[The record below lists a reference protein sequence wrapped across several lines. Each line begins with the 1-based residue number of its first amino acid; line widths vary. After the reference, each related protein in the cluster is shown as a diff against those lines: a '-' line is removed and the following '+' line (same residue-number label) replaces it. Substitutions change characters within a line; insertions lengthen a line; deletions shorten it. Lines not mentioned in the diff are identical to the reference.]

1 MYAGVIAPDVC
12 ASGAVEEQERAMNI
26 DVGTIYLLI
35 AGTLLVISTLK
46 DRQKTKKALFVTL
59 RTMLTV
65 FPVLFLVFT
74 LMGLMG
80 AFVPKHV
87 IATWLGSGSGLVSIL
102 LGEVIGAVALILPA
116 AVFPFAGFLRDQG
129 ANYGALLGFIMTA
142 ILIGISSLPLEIKI
156 FGLRFTVVRN
166 VLTFGVVFVM
176 GVIFLEV
183 F

>member
-1 MYAGVIAPDVC
+1 
-12 ASGAVEEQERAMNI
+12 MNV

-35 AGTLLVISTLK
+35 AGSLLLISTLK
-46 DRQKTKKALFVTL
+46 DRQKTKKALMVSL
-59 RTMLTV
+59 RMALMV

-80 AFVPKHV
+80 ALVPREV
-87 IATWLGSGSGLVSIL
+87 IATWLGSGSGLLSIL

-116 AVFPFAGFLRDQG
+116 AVFPFSGFLHDQG
-129 ANYGALLGFIMTA
+129 ANYGALVGFIMTA
-142 ILIGISSLPLEIKI
+142 ILMGVSSLPLEIKV

-166 VLTFGVVFVM
+166 VLTFLLVFVM

>member
-1 MYAGVIAPDVC
+1 
-12 ASGAVEEQERAMNI
+12 MNV

-35 AGTLLVISTLK
+35 AGILLVISAIN
-46 DRQKTKKALFVTL
+46 DRQKTKKALLVTL

-74 LMGLMG
+74 LMGLIG
-80 AFVPKHV
+80 AFVPKEV
-87 IATWLGSGSGLVSIL
+87 IATWLGSGSGLFSIV
-102 LGEVIGAVALILPA
+102 LGEVIGSVALILPA
-116 AVFPFAGFLRDQG
+116 AVFPFSGFLHDQG
-129 ANYGALLGFIMTA
+129 ANYGALVGFIMTA

-166 VLTFGVVFVM
+166 VLTFGLVFVM
-176 GVIFLEV
+176 GIIFMEV